1 MKNKTVNAGV
11 STANGIEF
19 QKHCALFFW
28 LDNYHTIKAEKY
40 FIYIEHHEDIF
51 FCYKNDDDNIYR
63 IDAYQAKKSSE
74 PWNSTTDLSEII
86 KKITHV
92 GLDLYEDDAPKSS
105 NYIHTLSFVT
115 NDSIKL
121 SAAKDTNS
129 KAKVYITINAANDTV
144 KYTDINEQ
152 IKTKLVTTFDDDEKG
167 QLDNVYLK
175 YIDFPKKYEGQ
186 KAVLVYKC
194 QSVFNEKIIDYNAAV
209 ETLLLLF
216 RKVENNLNNGNI
228 ARLNDTSKSVSSAE
242 IEQSINII
250 TTKKL
255 AFDFWRSKASDICK
269 ELKIPIIEQ
278 RNFKLDFENC
288 FDRFKDLTQTQHL
301 NILSFVRQK
310 MMNCNLYDELE
321 CISWL
326 YEEFTKENSSQLSQ
340 LSIKAAIYA
349 SYIEVKEE
357 L

>member
-1 MKNKTVNAGV
+1 MKNQTVNAGV

-19 QKHCALFFW
+19 QKHCALYFW
-28 LDNYHTIKAEKY
+28 LDNYHTIKDEKY

-51 FCYKNDDDNIYR
+51 FCYKNDDDNIYH
-63 IDAYQAKKSSE
+63 IDAYQAKKSSD
-74 PWNSTTDLSEII
+74 PWNSSTELSEII

-121 SAAKDTNS
+121 NAKDTNS

-144 KYTDINEQ
+144 KYTDIAEQ
-152 IKTKLVTTFDDDEKG
+152 IKTKLVTTFDDVEKSE
-167 QLDNVYLK
+167 LDNVYLK
-175 YIDFPKKYEGQ
+175 YIDLPKKYEGQ

-194 QSVFNEKIIDYNAAV
+194 QLIFNEKIIDYNVAV

-228 ARLNDTSKSVSSAE
+228 ARLSDTTKSVSSDE
-242 IEQSINII
+242 IKKSIDII

-269 ELKIPIIEQ
+269 KLEIPIREQ
-278 RNFKLDFENC
+278 KNFILDFENC

-301 NILSFVRQK
+301 NILLFVRKK
-310 MMNCNLYDELE
+310 MDDCDLYDELE
-321 CISWL
+321 CINWL
-326 YEEFTKENSSQLSQ
+326 YEEFIKESSSQLSP

>member
-1 MKNKTVNAGV
+1 MKNQTVNAGV

-19 QKHCALFFW
+19 QKHCALYFW
-28 LDNYHTIKAEKY
+28 LDNYHIIKDKKY

-51 FCYKNDDDNIYR
+51 FCYKNDDNNIYH
-63 IDAYQAKKSSE
+63 IDAYQAKKSYD
-74 PWNSTTDLSEII
+74 PWNSIPKLSEII

-105 NYIHTLSFVT
+105 NYLHTLSFVT

-121 SAAKDTNS
+121 SAKDTNS
-129 KAKVYITINAANDTV
+129 KSKVYLTINAANDTV
-144 KYTDINEQ
+144 KYTDIAEQ
-152 IKTKLVTTFDDDEKG
+152 IKANLVTTFDDDEKSE
-167 QLDNVYLK
+167 LDNVYLK
-175 YIDFPKKYEGQ
+175 YIDLPKKYEGQ

-194 QSVFNEKIIDYNAAV
+194 QSVFDKKIIDYNAAV

-216 RKVENNLNNGNI
+216 RKVENNLNNSNI
-228 ARLNDTSKSVSSAE
+228 ARLSDTTKSVSSDE
-242 IEQSINII
+242 IKKSIDII

-255 AFDFWRSKASDICK
+255 AFDFWRSKSSDICK
-269 ELKIPIIEQ
+269 ELKIPIREQ
-278 RNFKLDFENC
+278 NNFILDFENC

-301 NILSFVRQK
+301 NILSFVRKK
-310 MMNCNLYDELE
+310 MNNCDLYDELE
-321 CISWL
+321 CINWL
-326 YEEFTKENSSQLSQ
+326 YEEFIKENSSQLSP